1 MRNHSGKSHRPTSLA
16 EAFDLDE
23 AHALQMH
30 RRPRKQMEEL
40 MDTDRTTYGRWVT
53 DCRMPTSL
61 LLQFSQFCGS
71 TNVIEYLALACGKL
85 VISIPTGKK
94 AKASNLGEM
103 QANFGKAVM
112 LLEQFYQGQS
122 DLSETL
128 GVLNEVLSQ
137 VAYHRENVTKAGQP
151 ELELFE
157 D

>member
-1 MRNHSGKSHRPTSLA
+1 MRNQCGKSRRPTSLA

-23 AHALQMH
+23 ANALKAY

-40 MDTDRTTYGRWVT
+40 MGTNRSTYARWVS
-53 DCRMPTSL
+53 DCEMPAGR
-61 LLQFSQFCGS
+61 LLQFSVLCGS
-71 TNVIEYLALACGKL
+71 ANVIEYLAIACGKL
-85 VISIPTGKK
+85 VVSIPTGKK
-94 AKASNLGEM
+94 AKASDLGEM

-112 LLEQFYQGQS
+112 LLEQFYRGQS

-137 VAYHRENVTKAGQP
+137 VAYHRENVIKTGQP

-157 D
+157 E